1 MQTRKVRKAVIPAAG
16 HGTRFMP
23 ITKSV
28 PKEML
33 VLVDKPAI
41 HYIVEECAESGIEEV
56 AIIVSRGKEAIER
69 YFTPTLND
77 TPELKALLKKIK
89 ITFITQETLNGT
101 GGAIL
106 LTKDFVGDEPF
117 AVLFGDDVVVNDV
130 PCIKQLID
138 AYDETG
144 KTVVGVQEV
153 ENELAVLYG
162 AIEKGESHG
171 RFTEFKNLIEKPDI
185 NNLPSNL
192 VSLGRFVLSD
202 GIFGAGTNAD
212 ARDGTCSSRS
222 GLDHCKDGRRGRLYL
237 RRGALRH
244 RKQVGICYRR
254 RRFLACAI
262 RRRLQ
267 KTHKNYFV
275 VFFLR
280 TVIKTSL
287 LP

>member
-138 AYDETG
+138 AYDKTG

-162 AIEKGESHG
+162 AIEKGASHG

-192 VSLGRFVLSD
+192 VSLGRFVLSN
-202 GIFGAGTNAD
+202 GIFGALEQTPMRGTELVLPEAVSTIAKTEGAVAYTFEGAHYDIGNKFGYAIAAAD
-212 ARDGTCSSRS
+212 FSLARFGD
-222 GLDHCKDGRRGRLYL
+222 DFKKHK
-237 RRGALRH
+237 
-244 RKQVGICYRR
+244 
-254 RRFLACAI
+254 
-262 RRRLQ
+262 
-267 KTHKNYFV
+267 KTI
-275 VFFLR
+275 L
-280 TVIKTSL
+280 
-287 LP
+287 

>member
-77 TPELKALLKKIK
+77 TLELKALLKKIK

-138 AYDETG
+138 AYDKTG

-192 VSLGRFVLSD
+192 VSLGRFVLSN
-202 GIFGAGTNAD
+202 GIFGALEQTPMRGSELVLPEAVSTIAKTEGAVAYTFEGAHYDIGNKLGYAIAAAD
-212 ARDGTCSSRS
+212 FSLARFGD
-222 GLDHCKDGRRGRLYL
+222 DFKKH
-237 RRGALRH
+237 
-244 RKQVGICYRR
+244 
-254 RRFLACAI
+254 
-262 RRRLQ
+262 
-267 KTHKNYFV
+267 
-275 VFFLR
+275 
-280 TVIKTSL
+280 IKTIL
-287 LP
+287 

>member
-16 HGTRFMP
+16 RGTRFMP

-138 AYDETG
+138 AYDKTG

-192 VSLGRFVLSD
+192 VSLGRFVLSN
-202 GIFGAGTNAD
+202 GIFGALEQTPMRGTELVLPEAVSTIAKTEGAVAYTFEGAHYDIGNKLGYVIAAAD
-212 ARDGTCSSRS
+212 FSLARFGD
-222 GLDHCKDGRRGRLYL
+222 DFKKH
-237 RRGALRH
+237 
-244 RKQVGICYRR
+244 
-254 RRFLACAI
+254 
-262 RRRLQ
+262 
-267 KTHKNYFV
+267 
-275 VFFLR
+275 
-280 TVIKTSL
+280 IKTIL
-287 LP
+287 